1 MSKKQPTASKLSYSP
16 ANKLPDLKGITESWD
31 LKKLYYTSENDPRI
45 EAEIKANEIAIE
57 KFAKKYGRKDWTTSV
72 STILKATTEYL
83 ELLTLRGDSP
93 LYYLMYRREL
103 NADDTK
109 AEQKMNLLESRLTNL
124 GNKILFFEL
133 NLAKTATNIQK
144 DILADKRAEKYLHF
158 FENVFD
164 GAKYQLTEAEEK
176 ILNLK
181 SSTSRSMWIAGTEKI
196 LNKKSI
202 EWNGKQLPIN
212 GALMQFETLPW
223 KERHAMWAKIIPVLQ
238 GLGEVAEN
246 ELVALVH
253 DKKISDDLRGRKK
266 PYSATTQSYDSTD
279 KTLETLVSVIETRG
293 YNLSK
298 KYFTL
303 KKKILG
309 KELSYIDRNEAVVK
323 TPDIEFKTAVTVVR
337 DVFYGFNPMYGEIFD
352 KMLKNSQVDVWP
364 KPGKGGGAFCSSGI
378 GQPTLVFLNSNNSID
393 SLRTL
398 AHEMGHA
405 IHAHRSKLQPAVYE
419 GHSTLTAE
427 TASTFFESL
436 VAEHLLKMA
445 SGKQKLALLDSF
457 INDKIGTMIMCVAR
471 YKAELEI
478 HNTIREQ
485 GAMSF
490 ADMAAC
496 LARHFKQYCGPAIT
510 VKDTDGLS
518 VAWKTHYRRNF
529 YQYSYSFGEIGS
541 SIMRSRFRHDP
552 LYAAE
557 VDKFLTLGESMSVEN
572 IFKAVGIDMSKA
584 STFNEGLDLLETEI
598 KDYTKLAKELGMLK

>member
-1 MSKKQPTASKLSYSP
+1 MSKKQPTASEFSYTP
-16 ANKLPDLKGITESWD
+16 TNKLPVLKKVSESWD

-45 EAEIKANEIAIE
+45 ETDIKANEIAIE
-57 KFAKKYGRKDWTTSV
+57 KFAKKYANGSWTTSV
-72 STILKATTEYL
+72 TSILKATADYL

-103 NADDTK
+103 NAADTK
-109 AEQKMNLLESRLTNL
+109 AEQKINLLESRLTNL

-133 NLAKTATNIQK
+133 RLAKIPADLQK
-144 DILADKRAEKYLHF
+144 ALLADKRAQNHLHF
-158 FENVFD
+158 FENVFE
-164 GAKYQLTEAEEK
+164 GAKYQLSEAEEK

-181 SSTSRSMWIAGTEKI
+181 STTSRGMWIAGTEKI
-196 LNKKSI
+196 LNKKTI
-202 EWNGKQLPIN
+202 EWKGKQMPIN

-223 KERHAMWAKIIPVLQ
+223 KDRHAMWAKIIPVLQ

-279 KTLETLVSVIETRG
+279 NTLETLVSVIETRG
-293 YNLSK
+293 YELSK

-323 TPDIEFKTAVTVVR
+323 APDIDFETAVTVVR
-337 DVFYGFNPMYGEIFD
+337 DVFYGFNPIYGEIFD
-352 KMLKNSQVDVWP
+352 KMLQNSQVDVWP
-364 KPGKGGGAFCSSGI
+364 KPGKGGGAFCSSGV

-405 IHAHRSKLQPAVYE
+405 IHAHRSKMQPAVYE
-419 GHSTLTAE
+419 GHSILTAE

-445 SGKQKLALLDSF
+445 SGKQKIALLDSF
-457 INDKIGTMIMCVAR
+457 INDKIGTMIMCIAR

-478 HNTIREQ
+478 HTTVREQ

-490 ADMAAC
+490 NDMSAC
-496 LARHFKQYCGPAIT
+496 LARHFKQYCGPAIN
-510 VKDTDGLS
+510 VSDTDGLS

-541 SIMRSRFRHDP
+541 SIMRSRFRQDAE
-552 LYAAE
+552 YATE

-584 STFNEGLDLLETEI
+584 STFNEGLDLLEAEITE
-598 KDYTKLAKELGMLK
+598 YTKLAKELGMLK

>member
-1 MSKKQPTASKLSYSP
+1 MSKKQPTVSKFGYTP
-16 ANKLPDLKGITESWD
+16 TNKLPILKKISESWD
-31 LKKLYYTSENDPRI
+31 LKKLYYTS
-45 EAEIKANEIAIE
+45 
-57 KFAKKYGRKDWTTSV
+57 KKYSNGKWTSSV
-72 STILKATTEYL
+72 SSILKATDEYL

-103 NADDTK
+103 DATDTK

-133 NLAKTATNIQK
+133 SLAKISSDLQ
-144 DILADKRAEKYLHF
+144 ISLLADKRVQRYQHF
-158 FENVFD
+158 FENVFEN
-164 GAKYQLTEAEEK
+164 AKYQLTEAEEK

-181 SSTSRSMWIAGTEKI
+181 STTSRGMWISGTEKI
-196 LNKKSI
+196 LNKKTI
-202 EWNGKQLPIN
+202 KWKGKQLPIN

-223 KERHAMWAKIIPVLQ
+223 KDRHAMWAKIIPVLQ

-266 PYSATTQSYDSTD
+266 PYSATTQGYDSTD

-293 YNLSK
+293 YQLSK

-323 TPDIEFKTAVTVVR
+323 APDIDFETAVTIVR
-337 DVFYGFNPMYGEIFD
+337 DVFYGFNPIYGEIFD
-352 KMLKNSQVDVWP
+352 KMLENSQVDVWP
-364 KPGKGGGAFCSSGI
+364 KPGKGGGAFCSSGV

-405 IHAHRSKLQPAVYE
+405 IHAHRSKQQPAVYE
-419 GHSTLTAE
+419 GHSILTAE

-436 VAEHLLKMA
+436 VAEHLLKMV
-445 SGKQKLALLDSF
+445 SGKKKLALLDSF
-457 INDKIGTMIMCVAR
+457 INDKIGTMIMCIAR

-478 HNTIREQ
+478 HTTIREQ

-490 ADMAAC
+490 DEMSAC
-496 LARHFKQYCGPAIT
+496 LARHFKQYCGPAIN
-510 VKDTDGLS
+510 VNDTDGLS

-541 SIMRSRFRHDP
+541 SIMRSRFRQDTG
-552 LYAAE
+552 YAAE

-572 IFKAVGIDMSKA
+572 IFKAVDIDMSKA
-584 STFNEGLDLLETEI
+584 GTFNEGLDLLEAEI
-598 KDYTKLAKELGMLK
+598 IEYTKLAKELGMLK

>member
-1 MSKKQPTASKLSYSP
+1 MSKKQLTVSKFSYTPT
-16 ANKLPDLKGITESWD
+16 NKLPTLKKISESWD
-31 LKKLYYTSENDPRI
+31 LKKLYYSSENDPRI
-45 EAEIKANEIAIE
+45 EADIQANEIAVE
-57 KFAKKYGRKDWTTSV
+57 KFAKKYANKNWTDSV
-72 STILKATTEYL
+72 SDILKATTDYL

-103 NADDTK
+103 NAADTK
-109 AEQKMNLLESRLTNL
+109 AEQKSNLLESRLTNL

-133 NLAKTATNIQK
+133 NLAKVSPELQK
-144 DILADKRAEKYLHF
+144 ALLSDKKAQKYKHF
-158 FENVFD
+158 FENVFES
-164 GAKYQLTEAEEK
+164 AKYQLTEAEEK

-181 SSTSRSMWIAGTEKI
+181 STTSRGMWIAGTEKI

-202 EWNGKQLPIN
+202 EWKGKQLPIN

-223 KERHAMWAKIIPVLQ
+223 KDRHAMWAKIIPILQ

-253 DKKISDDLRGRKK
+253 DKKISDELRGRKK
-266 PYSATTQSYDSTD
+266 PYSATTQGYDSTD
-279 KTLETLVSVIETRG
+279 ETLETLVSVIETRG
-293 YNLSK
+293 YELSK
-298 KYFTL
+298 KYFAL

-323 TPDIEFKTAVTVVR
+323 APDIDFKTAVTIVR
-337 DVFYGFNPMYGEIFD
+337 DVFYGFNPIYGGIFD
-352 KMLKNSQVDVWP
+352 SMLQNSQVDVWP

-405 IHAHRSKLQPAVYE
+405 IHAYRSKLQPALYE
-419 GHSTLTAE
+419 GHSILTAE

-436 VAEHLLKMA
+436 VAEHLLSQA
-445 SGKQKLALLDSF
+445 SEKQKLALLESF
-457 INDKIGTMIMCVAR
+457 INDKIGTMIMCIAR

-478 HNTIREQ
+478 HMTIRDR

-490 ADMAAC
+490 DEMSAC
-496 LARHFKQYCGPAIT
+496 LARHFKQYCGPAIN
-510 VKDTDGLS
+510 VQNTDGLS

-541 SIMRSRFRHDP
+541 SIMRSRYRKDTN
-552 LYAAE
+552 YAKE
-557 VDKFLTLGESMSVEN
+557 VDTFLTLGESMSVED
-572 IFKAVGIDMSKA
+572 IFKQIGIDMSKRE
-584 STFNEGLDLLETEI
+584 TFNEGLDLLENEI
-598 KDYTKLAKELGMLK
+598 TQFGKLARELGMLK